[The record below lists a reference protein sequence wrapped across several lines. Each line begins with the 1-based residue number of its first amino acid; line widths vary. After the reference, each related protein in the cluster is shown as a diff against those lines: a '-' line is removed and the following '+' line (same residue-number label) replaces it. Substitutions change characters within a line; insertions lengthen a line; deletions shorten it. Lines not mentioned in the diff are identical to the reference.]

1 MMKDI
6 NLTWKADGI
15 IDSYTIYRSEDESI
29 DVNNLPPPLIAGVT
43 VKGYTD
49 NYVGDAT
56 SLHYRVA
63 SVKGDRSKIS
73 EEYVVELGQTTEI
86 SCDGA
91 RDRASF
97 DSLGLGYNIV
107 LNGVLH
113 DTSSNLPYYIR
124 ENLSSILGISSN
136 NGYCRISNLT
146 QEFQRIELIPT
157 SGDMVEP
164 IISNGSNTLV
174 HVDMQTGI
182 ITFCLSPYELS

>member
-1 MMKDI
+1 MSKDI

-15 IDSYTIYRSEDESI
+15 IDSYTIYRAEDESL
-29 DVNNLPPPLIAGVT
+29 DVNNLPPPLIEGVI

-56 SLHYRVA
+56 SIHYRIA
-63 SVKGDRSKIS
+63 SGRGERSKIS

-86 SCDGA
+86 ICDGA
-91 RDRASF
+91 RDIASF
-97 DSLGLGYNIV
+97 DRLDLGYNIV

-124 ENLSSILGISSN
+124 ENLSSILDCSDD
-136 NGYCRISNLT
+136 GYCMISNLT

-157 SGDMVEP
+157 SVDMVEP
-164 IISNGSNTLV
+164 IVSNGSYTPV
-174 HVDMQTGI
+174 HVDIQTGI
-182 ITFCLSPYELS
+182 ITFCLGPYEPS